1 LGASDIFV
9 FYATQVDLGGKAGAL
24 VCPDEFRR
32 EIEYMPSMASM
43 LKVNGIPGRLGMLL
57 RFETLETDFAALAVR
72 LGIESGLNLPHRNK
86 GYSPENWQ
94 HYYLI
99 SPDLVDLVAERFAED
114 IQMFGY
120 DPA

>member
-1 LGASDIFV
+1 
-9 FYATQVDLGGKAGAL
+9 
-24 VCPDEFRR
+24 
-32 EIEYMPSMASM
+32 
-43 LKVNGIPGRLGMLL
+43 MLL
-57 RFETLETDFAALAVR
+57 RFETLETDFTALAVT

-120 DPA
+120 DAA